1 MGHMPAWRDPMAR
14 TPKRRTR
21 KAGLPPGTLLYTGDA
36 QAREPVITVTRYSE
50 TAFDQFTARTP
61 EECVVAPS
69 GAGVTWVEVD
79 GVHQVELVRKMGECF
94 GLHPLVAED
103 IVNTDQRPKLE
114 DYGDYLY
121 LVLKRLYRDESRWIR
136 GEQVSIV
143 LGRNFLL
150 TFHEGRTSDII
161 SAVRERVRSERGR
174 LRHSGAEHLL
184 HALLDAVVD
193 QYFVVM
199 EDVGEEIEGF
209 EEHLIA
215 RPSQATLKSLHVY
228 KRKLI
233 FLRRSVWPLREVLAS
248 LERGDS
254 ALVPESARA
263 YLRDVYDHTI
273 QVVDTIEAYR
283 DILGG
288 MLDIY
293 LTGINNRLNEIM
305 KMLTL
310 IATIFMPLTFIT
322 SLYGMNFKNMPEL
335 DWKWGYPAL
344 LLTLAAVAVTMVVYF
359 RRKKWL

>member
-1 MGHMPAWRDPMAR
+1 MTR
-14 TPKRRTR
+14 TPKRRTK

-36 QAREPVITVTRYSE
+36 QIREPVITVTRYSE
-50 TAFDQFTARTP
+50 AAFEQSTARTP
-61 EECVVAPS
+61 EECVVVPP
-69 GAGVTWVEVD
+69 GEGVTWVDVD

-121 LVLKRLYRDESRWIR
+121 LVLKRLYRDEARWIR

-161 SAVRERVRSERGR
+161 AAVRERIRSERGR

-233 FLRRSVWPLREVLAS
+233 FLRRSVWPLREVLAF

-254 ALVPESARA
+254 DLVPETARA
-263 YLRDVYDHTI
+263 YLRDVY
-273 QVVDTIEAYR
+273 
-283 DILGG
+283 
-288 MLDIY
+288 
-293 LTGINNRLNEIM
+293 
-305 KMLTL
+305 
-310 IATIFMPLTFIT
+310 
-322 SLYGMNFKNMPEL
+322 
-335 DWKWGYPAL
+335 
-344 LLTLAAVAVTMVVYF
+344 
-359 RRKKWL
+359 